1 MLEQE
6 KPRRTIAERIRKKEP
21 KPKKA
26 NTPKKREVC
35 RVEIEPGESRI
46 MQCPRPMLVTA
57 PAWLADLAR
66 YAKLP
71 KDSLSLSFM
80 QLRPESEVAPIAK
93 TARFPATRTVATV
106 AFGRLW
112 FHCKI

>member
-26 NTPKKREVC
+26 NTPKKRESY
-35 RVEIEPGESRI
+35 EPGESRI

-57 PAWLADLAR
+57 PAWLA
-66 YAKLP
+66 
-71 KDSLSLSFM
+71 
-80 QLRPESEVAPIAK
+80 E
-93 TARFPATRTVATV
+93 
-106 AFGRLW
+106 W
-112 FHCKI
+112 FR

>member
-26 NTPKKREVC
+26 KTPKKREVC

-57 PAWLADLAR
+57 PQIAFIESDVFFII
-66 YAKLP
+66 YAA
-71 KDSLSLSFM
+71 
-80 QLRPESEVAPIAK
+80 LR
-93 TARFPATRTVATV
+93 RR
-106 AFGRLW
+106 
-112 FHCKI
+112 

>member
-26 NTPKKREVC
+26 KKAKKRESY
-35 RVEIEPGESRI
+35 RVEVEPGESRI

-57 PAWLADLAR
+57 PAWLGG
-66 YAKLP
+66 
-71 KDSLSLSFM
+71 SGNT
-80 QLRPESEVAPIAK
+80 Q
-93 TARFPATRTVATV
+93 
-106 AFGRLW
+106 GRGGYPG
-112 FHCKI
+112 FS